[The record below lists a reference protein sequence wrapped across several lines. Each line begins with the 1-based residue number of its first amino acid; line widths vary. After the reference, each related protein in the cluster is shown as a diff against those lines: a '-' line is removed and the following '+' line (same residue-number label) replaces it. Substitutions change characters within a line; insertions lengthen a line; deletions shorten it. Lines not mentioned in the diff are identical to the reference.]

1 MNSFT
6 EENYLKAMFN
16 LSSKS
21 GEVTVNELSKT
32 LNIKMPTVNSMV
44 KKLTAKGFLN
54 YESYK
59 PIQLT
64 ELGEKEALL
73 IIRKHRLTEMFLVE
87 KMGFGWEEVHEVAE
101 QIEHIHSP
109 KFFAKMDEL
118 LDFPTVDPH
127 GSPIPD
133 ASGKIR
139 WKTYETLNQF
149 EPGDTVKLVAV
160 THSNDEFL
168 KYLNSKS
175 ITLET
180 QIEILEKEKFDQ
192 NMTVQ
197 FNGQKVV
204 LSAKASE
211 KLLVE
216 KINLKVP

>member
-16 LSSKS
+16 LSEKS
-21 GEVTVNELSKT
+21 GEVTVKELSES
-32 LNIKMPTVNSMV
+32 LCIKMPTVNSMV
-44 KKLTAKGFLN
+44 KKLAAKGFLK
-54 YESYK
+54 YAAYR

-64 ELGEKEALL
+64 EQGKKEALF

-109 KFFAKMDEL
+109 QFFAKMDEL
-118 LDFPTVDPH
+118 LDFPSVDPH

-139 WKTYETLNQF
+139 WKTYETLSQIA
-149 EPGDTVKLVAV
+149 PGEKVKLVAV
-160 THSNDEFL
+160 TRSNDEFL
-168 KYLNSKS
+168 KYLNSKN
-175 ITLET
+175 INLDI
-180 QIEILEKEKFDQ
+180 QIEVLDKEIFDQ
-192 NMTVQ
+192 NMTVR
-197 FNGQKVV
+197 FHGEVSV
-204 LSAKASE
+204 LSSKVTE

-216 KINLKVP
+216 KL

>member
-16 LSSKS
+16 LSEKS
-21 GEVTVNELSKT
+21 GEITVNDLSKS

-44 KKLTAKGFLN
+44 KRLSAKGYIN
-54 YESYK
+54 YQSYK
-59 PIQLT
+59 PITLT
-64 ELGEKEALL
+64 EDGRKTALL

-109 KFFAKMDEL
+109 KFFAKMDEM

-133 ASGKIR
+133 NSGNIQLKNYNPLSFFS
-139 WKTYETLNQF
+139 KN
-149 EPGDTVKLVAV
+149 DVVKLVAV
-160 THSNDEFL
+160 THSNEEFL
-168 KYLNSKS
+168 KFLNSKNLQLDTIIEVLHKEEFDQTMTVKFNYQQ
-175 ITLET
+175 ITLS
-180 QIEILEKEKFDQ
+180 EKV
-192 NMTVQ
+192 T
-197 FNGQKVV
+197 
-204 LSAKASE
+204 E

-216 KINLKVP
+216 KQ

>member
-1 MNSFT
+1 MISLT

-16 LSSKS
+16 LSEKS
-21 GEVTVNELSKT
+21 GEVTVNELSKA

-44 KKLTAKGFLN
+44 KKLAIKGFLN
-54 YESYK
+54 YQTYK

-64 ELGEKEALL
+64 EEGKKEALG

-133 ASGKIR
+133 ASGKIQ

-149 EPGDTVKLVAV
+149 LPGDKLKLVAV
-160 THSNDEFL
+160 TNSNDEFL
-168 KYLNSKS
+168 KYLNTKN
-175 ITLET
+175 IVLET
-180 QIEILEKEKFDQ
+180 QIEILEKEEFDQ
-192 NMTVQ
+192 NITVQ
-197 FNGQKVV
+197 FNGQKIV
-204 LSAKASE
+204 LSPKVTE
-211 KLLVE
+211 RLLVE
-216 KINLKVP
+216 KK

>member
-16 LSSKS
+16 LSEKS
-21 GEVTVNELSKT
+21 GEITVNDISKL

-44 KKLTAKGFLN
+44 KRLATKGYIN
-54 YESYK
+54 YQSYK
-59 PIQLT
+59 PITLT
-64 ELGEKEALL
+64 EEGRMTALL

-109 KFFAKMDEL
+109 KFFAKMDEM

-133 ASGKIR
+133 KLGNIQLKNYNS
-139 WKTYETLNQF
+139 LNHYNV
-149 EPGDTVKLVAV
+149 GDSLKLVAV
-160 THSNDEFL
+160 THSGKDFL
-168 KYLNSKS
+168 KFLNSKN
-175 ITLET
+175 LQLDT
-180 QIEILEKEKFDQ
+180 QIEIFDKEDFDQ
-192 NMTVQ
+192 SMTVK
-197 FNGQKVV
+197 FNNHEITLSLKVT
-204 LSAKASE
+204 E

-216 KINLKVP
+216 KLSE